1 MFHPCPKRLIHC
13 DEIRAV
19 HIPVFRYLE
28 AHVVG
33 AGQIARVVG
42 LGSYEFMHACAIATS
57 DQHNCFSSIP
67 LLKYVCPLVFS

>member
-1 MFHPCPKRLIHC
+1 MIAKQCFTLVQKRLIHC

-33 AGQIARVVG
+33 AGHFARVVG

-57 DQHNCFSSIP
+57 DQHNCFFSNS
-67 LLKYVCPLVFS
+67 LLKYA

>member
-19 HIPVFRYLE
+19 HIPVFRCLE

-42 LGSYEFMHACAIATS
+42 LGSHEFMGARAIATS
-57 DQHNCFSSIP
+57 DQHNCFFNNS
-67 LLKYVCPLVFS
+67 LLKYVCPLSF

>member
-28 AHVVG
+28 AHVAG

-57 DQHNCFSSIP
+57 DQHNQHNCFFSNS
-67 LLKYVCPLVFS
+67 LLKYA

>member
-57 DQHNCFSSIP
+57 DQHNCFFSNS
-67 LLKYVCPLVFS
+67 LLKYA